1 MIDNLTVSEMTQKL
15 SALLK
20 ISSKLA
26 GVSNVLDV
34 LESSFKGSIS
44 AMLQDLHHLQ
54 ESILKTKQVNFQ
66 HHARF

>member
-1 MIDNLTVSEMTQKL
+1 MIDSLSVSEMTQKL

-44 AMLQDLHHLQ
+44 AMLQDLHRFQ
-54 ESILKTKQVNFQ
+54 ESILKTKQVSFQ
-66 HHARF
+66 HHALL